1 MVKRKMKEMSVCLIH
16 GTTNSRGIKSFTHTE
31 PFEIPQFA
39 LRIHYDMSGSK
50 NDKKIQ
56 SILAIPF
63 KRNTCRVCGMAYSLQ
78 VRADV
83 EVYKRYHTQFTS
95 GITWP
100 TSLNSKPLNSFVVV
114 RREKSSALG
123 KLKRTITSKRFKVH
137 IQTIDKR
144 NKRQVEKV
152 EQILEMVNRE
162 LNASYDSKE
171 WKSSE
176 HESSKAF
183 VVLVGG
189 KAVGLCTTDS
199 INEANWMMHKTQTI
213 VPHQIVKNIRIGVS
227 RIWISADWRQHGLGK
242 ELLNCVMANSIYGQV
257 LRKNQIAFSQP
268 SYSGGLLAKSFNGV
282 VHKSGE
288 VLIPVYLE
296 K

>member
-83 EVYKRYHTQFTS
+83 EVHKRYHTQFTS

-176 HESSKAF
+176 HESS
-183 VVLVGG
+183 
-189 KAVGLCTTDS
+189 
-199 INEANWMMHKTQTI
+199 EANWMMHKTQTI

-288 VLIPVYLE
+288 VLILVYLE